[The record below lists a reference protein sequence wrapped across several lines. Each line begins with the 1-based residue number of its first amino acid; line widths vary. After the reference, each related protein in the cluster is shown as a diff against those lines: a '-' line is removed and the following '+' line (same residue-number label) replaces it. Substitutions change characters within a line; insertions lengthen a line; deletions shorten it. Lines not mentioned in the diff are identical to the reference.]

1 MAMVRKP
8 TGQATIFEN
17 PVTFTG
23 ARINPENRWVKMAG
37 LVPWE
42 MVEAKY
48 GARFV
53 NPEVGNI
60 AKPGRMA
67 LGSLIIKEKY
77 QESDE
82 EVVSMIQENPY
93 LQYFIGLTEY
103 TNKAPFDASTMTWF
117 RKRLSPELI
126 AEVNEYISGRR
137 KKEDGDGSDHP
148 SGDNGGSGE
157 QPENKGTLIL
167 DATCVPSDIRFP
179 TDVSLLNEGREKL
192 EEIIDALHDPK
203 DGRKPRTYREQ
214 ARKKYLRFVRNRRP
228 SKKHIRQAIRQ
239 QLGYVRRD
247 LSTIEALMG
256 EGKELSPRQT
266 GTLETV
272 RELYRQQKGMYD
284 LRQHKT
290 EHRIVSVHQPW
301 VRPIVRGKATAE
313 VEFGAKVSLSMTG
326 GYTFIERLEWEAY
339 NESGTLQD
347 TVEAYK
353 RKTGYY
359 PKRLLADKIYRTRD
373 NLNFC
378 KKHGIRFHGPKLGRP
393 PADKDEYAHQK
404 RLERMEAGER
414 NAVEGKIGEGK
425 RTYGW
430 GRLTVR
436 LKETSEVSI
445 HITVLMMNIM
455 RRMRAI
461 LLLFFRW
468 LENRLI
474 NYCFYSGEVTG

>member
-1 MAMVRKP
+1 MVRKP

-17 PVTFTG
+17 PVAFTG
-23 ARINPENRWVKMAG
+23 AWIEPENRWVKIAG
-37 LVPWE
+37 LVPWD
-42 MVEAKY
+42 MVEEKY
-48 GARFV
+48 SEGFR
-53 NPEVGNI
+53 NPEVGNV

-67 LGSLIIKEKY
+67 LGSLLIKEKY

-82 EVVSMIQENPY
+82 EIVLMIQENPY

-137 KKEDGDGSDHP
+137 KKKDSGSDDP
-148 SGDNGGSGE
+148 GESGGSGGALKNE
-157 QPENKGTLIL
+157 GTLIL

-203 DGRKPRTYREQ
+203 DGKKPRTYREQ

-239 QLGYVRRD
+239 QLGYIRRD
-247 LSTIEALMG
+247 LSTIDALMA
-256 EGKELSPRQT
+256 EGKELSPRQAEK
-266 GTLETV
+266 LEIV

-284 LRQHKT
+284 RRQHKT
-290 EHRIVSVHQPW
+290 EHRIVSLHQPW

-313 VEFGAKVSLSMTG
+313 VEFGAKVSLSMAG
-326 GYTFIERLEWEAY
+326 GYSFIERLDWEAY
-339 NESGTLQD
+339 NESVTLKD

-353 RKTGYY
+353 RKTGHY
-359 PKRLLADKIYRTRD
+359 PERLLADKIYRTRD

-378 KKHGIRFHGPKLGRP
+378 KEHGIHFNGPKLGRP
-393 PADKDEYAHQK
+393 PADKEEYACQK

-436 LKETSEVSI
+436 LKGTSEVSI

-455 RRMRAI
+455 RRLRAII
-461 LLLFFRW
+461 LLLLSWLGIRRFFPDFAAIAA
-468 LENRLI
+468 L
-474 NYCFYSGEVTG
+474 G